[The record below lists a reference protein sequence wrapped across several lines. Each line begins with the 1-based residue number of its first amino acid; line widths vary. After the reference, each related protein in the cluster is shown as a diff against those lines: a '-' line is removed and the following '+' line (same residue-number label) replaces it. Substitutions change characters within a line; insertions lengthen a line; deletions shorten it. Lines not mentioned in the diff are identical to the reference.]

1 MIVSKFILW
10 RTRKLCYTKSNLD
23 KSWFYSDKICSV
35 YAGMLGA
42 ELQHSKHVTTISKRP
57 YFIVSAGHECIYT
70 ALSTVGSHI
79 HFLCFPILNT
89 IRVFGK
95 PWNYLPAVLPSAFIT
110 GYPKLLGSAHGGSK
124 SPHYNTDKCCTVRC
138 ADTSYRLSIDSAT
151 DLLLDSLLICLKFD

>member
-1 MIVSKFILW
+1 MQECWVLHS
-10 RTRKLCYTKSNLD
+10 
-23 KSWFYSDKICSV
+23 
-35 YAGMLGA
+35 
-42 ELQHSKHVTTISKRP
+42 QHSKHVTTTSKRP
-57 YFIVSAGHECIYT
+57 SFIVSAGHECIYP

-95 PWNYLPAVLPSAFIT
+95 PWNYLPAVLSSAFIT

-151 DLLLDSLLICLKFD
+151 DLLLDSLLISLKFD